1 MAARQDNG
9 IAASAAKDMRAY
21 ANSRAAWPSPAMVR
35 LLGWLSAFLVYLRSM
50 AVFLVVWHLG
60 SMWVANPI
68 LLPSPLDSFEALLE
82 LFADG
87 EIFSN
92 VAASLSR
99 LAVSFGLALIC
110 GIALGFAMGLYRTVF
125 ELVDPLIELLRPI
138 SGIAWIPL
146 GMFILGVG
154 EALPTAIMF
163 YGAFFPIVINTVV
176 GVTSVNPGLIHAAR
190 VLGVNQH
197 SIVRHVV
204 LPAALPNILVGA
216 RLGAGAGWMAMVAA
230 ELIGAPS
237 GLGFAIEWYREL
249 LMTPK
254 VLAFVFI
261 IGLLGYLFDRLLR
274 GLQSRLTPWSQAGGT
289 VA

>member
-1 MAARQDNG
+1 
-9 IAASAAKDMRAY
+9 
-21 ANSRAAWPSPAMVR
+21 
-35 LLGWLSAFLVYLRSM
+35 
-50 AVFLVVWHLG
+50 
-60 SMWVANPI
+60 
-68 LLPSPLDSFEALLE
+68 
-82 LFADG
+82 
-87 EIFSN
+87 
-92 VAASLSR
+92 
-99 LAVSFGLALIC
+99 
-110 GIALGFAMGLYRTVF
+110 
-125 ELVDPLIELLRPI
+125 
-138 SGIAWIPL
+138 
-146 GMFILGVG
+146 
-154 EALPTAIMF
+154 MF

-190 VLGVNQH
+190 VLGVNQR

-274 GLQSRLTPWSQAGGT
+274 GLQSLLTPWSQAGGT
-289 VA
+289 IS